1 MSQWWKCLQVDAAV
15 EGDDEMNAYQ
25 ELKRFVQICETVATE
40 RSIPICVTVLDVHG
54 HPVLLHRQP
63 GAYVLAL
70 EMAERKAYTSAAFN
84 CETVALMGAIQPGQA
99 AYTLTSSSSRF
110 VAFGGGTSV
119 TFGSERFGI
128 GISGG
133 PTAVEDMEMLA
144 AAQDR
149 FESPDAKWA
158 ARQK

>member
-1 MSQWWKCLQVDAAV
+1 MS
-15 EGDDEMNAYQ
+15 AYQ
-25 ELKRFVQICETVATE
+25 ELKRFVEVCETVAAE
-40 RSIPICVTVLDVHG
+40 RGIPICVTVLDVHG

-84 CETVALMGAIQPGQA
+84 CETVALMAGIQPGQPG
-99 AYTLTSSSSRF
+99 YTLTSSSSRF

-149 FESPDAKWA
+149 FDSAGAVWA
-158 ARQK
+158 TQQK